1 MFWLWTWIS
10 SSYRKHVNEQQGE
23 IYELYELQDRLE
35 QYTRKN
41 YLEVYGVPE
50 SAYSTTEEVVMKL
63 AEALKVSITPHNVEI
78 SHKLKWR
85 GNKLVI
91 KK

>member
-1 MFWLWTWIS
+1 
-10 SSYRKHVNEQQGE
+10 
-23 IYELYELQDRLE
+23 
-35 QYTRKN
+35 
-41 YLEVYGVPE
+41 
-50 SAYSTTEEVVMKL
+50 MKL